1 MSESFET
8 ILSRVNY
15 GKYIDEIQS
24 ELEKAIA
31 EVGPGK
37 TPKEIEGIQERLQ
50 AVIRRQSLQLAREVG
65 FRGNHVMVFMTATS
79 IIATAW
85 VSYALRRET
94 LDLTKSPEDRLGT
107 IEMIEALD
115 LALKRVIEAAGDYA
129 ERYQPPPAGGAGAE
143 KRDEGSQ

>member
-8 ILSRVNY
+8 ILSRVDY

-24 ELEKAIA
+24 ELNKAFT
-31 EVGPGK
+31 EVGPGR
-37 TPKEIEGIQERLQ
+37 TPKEVEGVQERLQ

-85 VSYALRRET
+85 VSFALRRET
-94 LDLTKSPEDRLGT
+94 LDLSKSPEDRLGT
-107 IEMIEALD
+107 VEMLGALD
-115 LALKRVIEAAGDYA
+115 LALRRVIEAAGDYA
-129 ERYQPPPAGGAGAE
+129 ENYEEPSAGGSATGKKNKE
-143 KRDEGSQ
+143 P

>member
-31 EVGPGK
+31 EVGPAK
-37 TPKEIEGIQERLQ
+37 TPKDVERIQERLQ
-50 AVIRRQSLQLAREVG
+50 AVIRRQSLQLAKEVG

-79 IIATAW
+79 ILATAW
-85 VSYALRRET
+85 VSFALRRET
-94 LDLTKSPEDRLGT
+94 LDLTKSPEDRLAT
-107 IEMIEALD
+107 IEMLDALES
-115 LALKRVIEAAGDYA
+115 ALGRVIGAAGEYA
-129 ERYQPPPAGGAGAE
+129 ERYQPTAPGGPAAE
-143 KRDEGSQ
+143 KKDEEPQ